1 MAASTPDAGEEGV
14 SQDDIHLTDP
24 VFFGT
29 GDPHPIWRRMRGD
42 DPVTWSEGR
51 LSKPFWSVTGHAE
64 AKFMLMNDTRIFSV
78 QRAGANLPMGP
89 EFENPEDSLFTQ
101 LTQSAQQLATMD
113 GQPHNALRRYFS
125 TRFTSSSINGLEG
138 LVRAI
143 STEMLDD
150 ILARGRCDFTTEYAG
165 RLPTAVIAAILGVP
179 REMWDDF
186 YRWNNMFAAP
196 EDPEFSIGTPVETST
211 AGVSN
216 IMRTV
221 VELAEQRRGKPQD
234 DLLTALVEAEID
246 GVPLTPTQI
255 GFNGLMFFAAGHE
268 TTRSSMSVGLLELM
282 KAPDQLD
289 YLRTNRHDPA
299 VLRRAADEFVRYSS
313 PLTHTLRTV
322 TEDVQLGGK
331 TMREGD
337 WAVIW
342 FHGANR
348 DPAVFADPER
358 FDVRRDP
365 NPHLG
370 FAMGKHFCL
379 GAHLARLD
387 MAVMLGDVLDRMD
400 GIALDGPEQWSSSN
414 LFWGI
419 KHMPIRFAARED
431 RSPAVAD
438 A

>member
-1 MAASTPDAGEEGV
+1 MR
-14 SQDDIHLTDP
+14 QDDIDLTNP
-24 VFFGT
+24 VFFAQ
-29 GDPHPIWRRMRGD
+29 GDPHAIWNRLRTEDPIHW
-42 DPVTWSEGR
+42 TEGR
-51 LSKPFWSVTGHAE
+51 LTKKFWSVTRHAD
-64 AKFMLMNDTRIFSV
+64 AKFMLMNDNRIFSV

-125 TRFTSSSINGLEG
+125 TKFSSTAVNGLEDLIRG
-138 LVRAI
+138 I
-143 STEMLDD
+143 SDEIFAK
-150 ILARGRCDFTTEYAG
+150 ILAKGSCDFTTEYAG

-186 YRWNNMFAAP
+186 YLWNNMFAAP

-221 VELAEQRRGKPQD
+221 VELAEARRADPQD
-234 DLLTALVEAEID
+234 DLLTALVQAEID

-268 TTRSSMSVGLLELM
+268 TTRSSMSVGLLELI
-282 KAPDQLD
+282 KDPAQLAW
-289 YLRTNRHDPA
+289 LRENRHDPA
-299 VLRRAADEFVRYSS
+299 VLRTAAEEFVRYSS

-322 TEDVQLGGK
+322 TEDVVVGGQQ
-331 TMREGD
+331 MREGD

-342 FHGANR
+342 FHAANR
-348 DPAVFADPER
+348 DPAVFENPDK
-358 FDVRRDP
+358 FDVRRNP

-370 FAMGKHFCL
+370 FAVGKHFCL

-387 MAVMLGDVLDRMD
+387 MAVMLGAILEHLDD
-400 GIALDGPEQWSSSN
+400 IEIAGEVEWASSN

-419 KHMPIRFAARED
+419 KHMPIRFRARNDFRPGSLAA
-431 RSPAVAD
+431 
-438 A
+438 